1 MSRILHK
8 AYGLSIGT
16 DLLLP
21 ELSSLSPDAVDDVD
35 VDIREMALGGSR
47 VLWGVAADGS
57 FSLGLQN
64 LLVVAD
70 SRCRHLAGQS
80 LVVA

>member
-16 DLLLP
+16 ALLLP

-35 VDIREMALGGSR
+35 GEIRQMTLEAPKCYRALQQIEPF
-47 VLWGVAADGS
+47 L
-57 FSLGLQN
+57 
-64 LLVVAD
+64 
-70 SRCRHLAGQS
+70 
-80 LVVA
+80 